1 MHRSNTAAI
10 FPFLVLFGRVFS
22 DTDTAESPPVVVID
36 EYLVD
41 RYFSDRAPIGQQ
53 IRWGGPDTPA
63 FTVVGVVGTVNSIDL
78 GEPVSKERLY
88 YPVTQ
93 QARVNMT
100 LMVKTSL
107 DPESLTSQLR
117 ATVQATDP
125 ERSTTNIRTMN
136 QWMSLSLDGRRTP
149 TALLAVFGVVAV
161 VLSAIGIYGVMAF
174 GVAQRVRELG
184 VRQTLGASRGSIL
197 ALVLSQGLRTVA
209 IGLGLGLLG
218 ALLLTRFLQS
228 LLFGVG
234 AYDVGVFVGVTTL
247 LLVVALAACY
257 LPARRATRV
266 DPMTALRDS

>member
-41 RYFSDRAPIGQQ
+41 RYFSDRDPIGQQ